1 MEKKKKLII
10 LGIIALTLVIIGTTY
25 AILTW
30 TSTKINLG
38 LNSGCFTIDY
48 TKGQDISGNLKLLNE
63 SDLISSNKFTIK
75 NGIGISAVNIGI
87 KSTCTIEGFG
97 SIYLNIT
104 NISEAFTTGDS
115 KGALKYAVL
124 SNTST
129 VTTPSSVTV
138 ESLLNQSFQI
148 VAKGSIESSGKKLL
162 YKMELSNTEINKYI
176 IVIYVDN
183 FLAGNSITSAT
194 FSGNISSEAEQKSP
208 DYDANFE
215 IETNEEDGTAT
226 IRGAFVQEKDVV
238 IPKMLRKVTYTADV
252 VSNPSEEVISAC
264 EDFFVNDAEMPS
276 DLLGDVC
283 KNGKSGFR
291 DMTLKEIITENILP
305 FSKLKQLEKIGSITL
320 QISYSS
326 KKYTVTS
333 IGENGFYKR
342 QLTSVVIPSSV
353 TTIGHSAFRGNQLT
367 SVVIPSSVTT
377 IDNNAFCDNQLTSVV
392 IPSSVDEI
400 KDQVFWVNKLTSV
413 VIPSSVTMI
422 GESAFR
428 DNRLA
433 SITIPN
439 SVTTIKPV
447 AFGGNQLTSVVI
459 PSSVSNI
466 AGDIFQ
472 FNELVNIVVDS
483 NNSVYDSRDNCNAII
498 ETSSNK
504 LIQGSKNT
512 IIPNSVTSIGNYAFM
527 GQQLINIVIPNS
539 VTAIGD
545 SAFCCNKLTNVTIPS
560 SITFI
565 GPSAFSFNNL
575 EYIIDEKSGFGSTY
589 SQTFSSSNREI
600 TDNGVTY
607 ADNPN
612 LKKIYNNSG
621 KSYNWNFAVN
631 GKSSSSFATG
641 TTNVR
646 IDGDTTYNAV
656 TVTTGQPS

>member
-87 KSTCTIEGFG
+87 NSTCTIEGFG
-97 SIYLNIT
+97 SIYLNVT
-104 NISEAFTTGDS
+104 NISDAFTTGDS

-129 VTTPSSVTV
+129 ITTPSSVTV
-138 ESLLNQSFQI
+138 DSLLNQSFEI

-208 DYDANFE
+208 DYDADFK

-226 IRGAFVQEKDVV
+226 IRGYFGQEKDVV
-238 IPKMLRKVTYTADV
+238 IPKMLRKSTYTADV

-264 EDFFVNDAEMPS
+264 EDFFVNDTGMPS
-276 DLLGDVC
+276 DSLGDIC
-283 KNGKSGFR
+283 KNGKSGIR

-305 FSKLKQLEKIGSITL
+305 LSKLQQLEKIGSITL

-342 QLTSVVIPSSV
+342 
-353 TTIGHSAFRGNQLT
+353 
-367 SVVIPSSVTT
+367 
-377 IDNNAFCDNQLTSVV
+377 QLTSVV